1 VDGVA
6 AATVFVQSLVT
17 LGLRTSPRTEYAE
30 PPAKRYTGLLSG
42 FTRPDLAG

>member
-17 LGLRTSPRTEYAE
+17 LGLRTSPRTEYA
-30 PPAKRYTGLLSG
+30 PPPPKHYTGMLEG
-42 FTRPDLAG
+42 FSI